1 MPEVI
6 YLHEFGTKNS
16 DALLTAFHDHLR
28 ASGRADRSV
37 ASYAGEV
44 RRFTAWIAAKYGEFN
59 PAAVS
64 ALDVV
69 EYREHLQ
76 SLKGR
81 KDRPLA
87 PATVN
92 KALASL
98 RVFFGWLK
106 ETGQAR
112 ENPAAGIKNAAVGG
126 TTAPRWL
133 DRRQQA
139 ALVHAVQAGGSLRD
153 MAIFGLMLHAGLR
166 IGEVCAL
173 ERGDIEISERK
184 GLVRVHRGKGNKYR
198 EVPLNKT
205 ARKML
210 AAWLEKNP
218 DGSLFPNRYGQ
229 PISVFGVE
237 KLFREYAYQAKL
249 ENVTPHCLRH
259 TFCKNLI
266 DMGVPIDQVAM
277 LAGHSGL
284 DTTKRYTAPSMAD
297 LQAAVDRVAWE

>member
-1 MPEVI
+1 MPEVV
-6 YLHEFGTKNS
+6 YLHEFGAKNS
-16 DALLTAFHDHLR
+16 DALLAAFRDHLR
-28 ASGRADRSV
+28 ASGRADRSI
-37 ASYAGEV
+37 ASYVGEA
-44 RRFTAWIAAKYGEFN
+44 RRFAEWAAAKYGEFR
-59 PAAVS
+59 PASVS

-69 EYREHLQ
+69 EYREYLQ
-76 SLKGR
+76 SLKGH
-81 KDRPLA
+81 KGGPMS
-87 PATVN
+87 PASVN
-92 KALASL
+92 KALAGL
-98 RVFFGWLK
+98 RVFFGWLAS
-106 ETGQAR
+106 TGQVR
-112 ENPAAGIKNAAVGG
+112 ENPAAGIKNAVVGG
-126 TTAPRWL
+126 APAPRWL

-139 ALVHAVQAGGSLRD
+139 ALVHAVQDGGNLRD

-184 GLVRVHRGKGNKYR
+184 GLVRVRRGKGNKYR

-205 ARKML
+205 VRKML

-218 DGSLFPNRYGQ
+218 DGPLFPNRYGK
-229 PISVFGVE
+229 SLGVFGVE
-237 KLFREYAYQAKL
+237 KLFKEYAYRAKL
-249 ENVTPHCLRH
+249 ENVTPHTLRH

-297 LQAAVDRVAWE
+297 LQAAVDKVAWE